1 MTVLLLL
8 ASLALAAPPEPH
20 DPVPGE
26 CPAIVA
32 IRPGQPL
39 PVEVDHDGDGI
50 PDCGGS
56 LLPASEH
63 LDLLAWRSYAVELET
78 RHALLLERVAVLER
92 PPPFFERPAVARA
105 VGRVEVLVTLAV
117 AAAVIDWSAH
127 GL

>member
-1 MTVLLLL
+1 MTVLLL
-8 ASLALAAPPEPH
+8 ASLALAAPTPPEPH
-20 DPVPGE
+20 EPVPNE

-92 PPPFFERPAVARA
+92 PPRLFDRPHVARA
-105 VGRVEVLVTLAV
+105 VGRLEALATVAV
-117 AAAVIDWSAH
+117 AVALVDQARR
-127 GL
+127 